1 MIYEM
6 AEKCEKEVKKI
17 CDDYEVYISSGKTI
31 ELDSKNDELNFAKEE
46 ITQGIGIRVL
56 KVIKWDLHL
65 LQIWIKLIK
74 LHFRPWKILN

>member
-46 ITQGIGIRVL
+46 ITQGIGI
-56 KVIKWDLHL
+56 KIIKWDLHL